1 MEISDEVLGSIAIEA
16 GKSKGWLKFIGIV
29 TIIGGALQAL
39 TIVGI
44 IFAWLP
50 IWMGILLLQ
59 AGKFAE
65 AFAKETD
72 PIKLSEMA
80 QKLRVYFTIQGILML
95 VSLIISVIAVLVMVI
110 LLISGMS
117 IPLISNMQNM

>member
-16 GKSKGWLKFIGIV
+16 EKSKGWLKFIGIV
-29 TIIGGALQAL
+29 TIISGALQAL

-72 PIKLSEMA
+72 PIKLSEMV

>member
-1 MEISDEVLGSIAIEA
+1 MELSDEVLGSIAIEA

-65 AFAKETD
+65 AFAKEKD

-95 VSLIISVIAVLVMVI
+95 VSLIISVIAALVMVI

>member
-1 MEISDEVLGSIAIEA
+1 MEISDEVLSSIAIEA

-29 TIIGGALQAL
+29 TIISGALQAL

-72 PIKLSEMA
+72 PIKLSEMV

>member
-1 MEISDEVLGSIAIEA
+1 MEISDEVLGSIAIEV

-29 TIIGGALQAL
+29 TIIGGVLQAL

-72 PIKLSEMA
+72 PIKLSEMV

-95 VSLIISVIAVLVMVI
+95 VSLIISVIAALVMVI